1 MAATLLCAACVPL
14 LVVLLVRWLFGVPL
28 SAFRPVLSDEIYYWH
43 ESLTFARVGLHG
55 GDYTLQEVTNSSGVT
70 PFGAHG
76 PGFVMLYGLAASVF
90 EWHRHSVL
98 VVNLVVIA
106 GACWIWAACAPVTT
120 RRTWLSILLFGT
132 FWQMVFW
139 ASTGMQESFHHAGAI
154 VMAVLFARALSSPP
168 SAWLA
173 ACGGATLCLLALVRP
188 TWIIV
193 MPLFAL
199 VTSRQSTRTRA
210 VAAVTASLIIGAV
223 ILMIFSRTVAP
234 YTGGFSFVALF
245 SRSAEQTTVL
255 SNLLFNL
262 RRTVTFSEYDDL
274 EILHRIQYWGFL
286 VGALLFAVVLRWRR
300 SDAPSPHGF
309 GPSTGSGPSR
319 AESRDGAAG
328 WRTGPF
334 AHLAVA
340 ATTMAVMLGLMLALY
355 SLTNWAEHRVLSA
368 FLLFGV
374 LLTLAAPGR
383 IPVFLVT
390 ALIVSNAVT
399 AGTFRRVFEAK
410 RQEQFVWDRR
420 GINALEAAM
429 TTHRI
434 AYRHDLSRWCNT
446 LLTAQEPPYLIA
458 VPPGLGI
465 SVVREA
471 DEMRVPPRS
480 RYLLLDDSALTHF
493 RRPLH
498 VQPLATFPYG
508 TLYLNLESGCD
519 LQSVNRST
527 EGRSDPTASRSN
539 RDVPT
544 REATPR

>member
-1 MAATLLCAACVPL
+1 LAATLLCAACVPL

-28 SAFRPVLSDEIYYWH
+28 SAYRPVLSDEIYYWH
-43 ESLTFARVGLHG
+43 ESLTFARAGLHG
-55 GDYTLQEVTNSSGVT
+55 GYYTLQEVTNSSGVT

-76 PGFVMLYGLAASVF
+76 AGFVMLYGLAASVF

-98 VVNLVVIA
+98 VMNLVVIA
-106 GACWIWAACAPVTT
+106 GACWIWAAFAPVTT
-120 RRTWLSILLFGT
+120 RRIWLSILLFGT

-168 SAWLA
+168 SAWLT

-210 VAAVTASLIIGAV
+210 VAAVTASLVIGAMM
-223 ILMIFSRTVAP
+223 LMIFNRTVAP
-234 YTGGFSFVALF
+234 YTGGFSFVAVF
-245 SRSAEQTTVL
+245 SRSAEQATVL

-262 RRTVTFSEYDDL
+262 RLTVTFSEYDDL
-274 EILHRIQYWGFL
+274 EILHRIQYGGFL
-286 VGALLFAVVLRWRR
+286 VGALAFAVVLKWR
-300 SDAPSPHGF
+300 
-309 GPSTGSGPSR
+309 
-319 AESRDGAAG
+319 AAG
-328 WRTGPF
+328 WRTRPF

-340 ATTMAVMLGLMLALY
+340 ATTMAVMLGLMLTLY
-355 SLTNWAEHRVLSA
+355 SLTNCAEHRVLSA

-383 IPVFLVT
+383 IPVFLAT
-390 ALIVSNAVT
+390 ALIASNVVT

-429 TTHRI
+429 TTHHI

-471 DEMRVPPRS
+471 DEMPVPPRS
-480 RYLLLDDSALTHF
+480 RYLLLDDSAFTHF

-498 VQPLATFPYG
+498 VQPLATLPYG
-508 TLYLNLESGCD
+508 TLCLNLESGCD
-519 LQSVNRST
+519 PRSLSVNRST
-527 EGRSDPTASRSN
+527 EGRSGPTVSRSN
-539 RDVPT
+539 RDEPT
-544 REATPR
+544 REASPR

>member
-1 MAATLLCAACVPL
+1 LAATLLCAACVPL

-28 SAFRPVLSDEIYYWH
+28 SAYRPVLSDEIYYWH
-43 ESLTFARVGLHG
+43 ESLTFARAGLHG
-55 GDYTLQEVTNSSGVT
+55 GYYTLQEVTNSSGVT

-76 PGFVMLYGLAASVF
+76 AGFVMLYGLAASVF

-98 VVNLVVIA
+98 VMNLVVIA
-106 GACWIWAACAPVTT
+106 GACWIWAAFAPMTT

-168 SAWLA
+168 SAWLT

-210 VAAVTASLIIGAV
+210 VAAVTASLIVGA
-223 ILMIFSRTVAP
+223 IMLMIFNRTVAP
-234 YTGGFSFVALF
+234 YTGGFSFVAVF
-245 SRSAEQTTVL
+245 SRSAEQATVL
-255 SNLLFNL
+255 DNLLFNL
-262 RRTVTFSEYDDL
+262 RRTVTFSEYDNL

-286 VGALLFAVVLRWRR
+286 VGALAFAVILRRR
-300 SDAPSPHGF
+300 RK
-309 GPSTGSGPSR
+309 GPL
-319 AESRDGAAG
+319 
-328 WRTGPF
+328 

-340 ATTMAVMLGLMLALY
+340 AMTMAVMLGLMLALY

-390 ALIVSNAVT
+390 ALIVSNIVT
-399 AGTFRRVFEAK
+399 VGTFRRVFEAK

-429 TTHRI
+429 TTHHI

-471 DEMRVPPRS
+471 DEMPVPPRS
-480 RYLLLDDSALTHF
+480 RYLLLDDSAFTHF

-519 LQSVNRST
+519 PRSFVNRST

-539 RDVPT
+539 RDGPT
-544 REATPR
+544 REAIPR

>member
-1 MAATLLCAACVPL
+1 M
-14 LVVLLVRWLFGVPL
+14 
-28 SAFRPVLSDEIYYWH
+28 
-43 ESLTFARVGLHG
+43 
-55 GDYTLQEVTNSSGVT
+55 
-70 PFGAHG
+70 
-76 PGFVMLYGLAASVF
+76 
-90 EWHRHSVL
+90 
-98 VVNLVVIA
+98 
-106 GACWIWAACAPVTT
+106 TT

-168 SAWLA
+168 SAWLT

-199 VTSRQSTRTRA
+199 VTSRQSSRTRA
-210 VAAVTASLIIGAV
+210 VAAVIVSLVIGAMM
-223 ILMIFSRTVAP
+223 LMIFNRTVAP
-234 YTGGFSFVALF
+234 YTGGFSFVAVF
-245 SRSAEQTTVL
+245 SRSAEQATVL

-262 RRTVTFSEYDDL
+262 RLTVTFSEYDDL

-286 VGALLFAVVLRWRR
+286 VGALAFAVVLKWR
-300 SDAPSPHGF
+300 
-309 GPSTGSGPSR
+309 
-319 AESRDGAAG
+319 AAG
-328 WRTGPF
+328 WRTRPF

-340 ATTMAVMLGLMLALY
+340 ATTMAVMLGLMLTLY
-355 SLTNWAEHRVLSA
+355 SLTNCAEHRVLSA

-383 IPVFLVT
+383 IPVFLAT
-390 ALIVSNAVT
+390 ALIASNVVT

-429 TTHRI
+429 TTHHI

-471 DEMRVPPRS
+471 DEMPVPPRS
-480 RYLLLDDSALTHF
+480 RYLLLDDSAFTHF

-498 VQPLATFPYG
+498 VQPLATLPYG
-508 TLYLNLESGCD
+508 TLCLNLESGCD
-519 LQSVNRST
+519 PRSLSVNRST
-527 EGRSDPTASRSN
+527 EGRSGPTVSRSN
-539 RDVPT
+539 RDEPT
-544 REATPR
+544 REASPR